1 MKINIIIDNKKSW
14 FFEKAQRLV
23 SKIKKHA
30 TEVNLI
36 SDTENIDKK
45 SDVSFFLSCEKYI
58 NQKIREKSK
67 FNIVIHASDLPK
79 GKGMSPTTWQ
89 ILEGKNE
96 IPVTLF
102 EVSDGY
108 DDGDYYL
115 KDSFKLDGTELIHE
129 WQEKLYIC
137 MEKMILNFLKSN
149 KDHLSLI
156 KQKGK
161 ETIYKRRGPEDSK
174 LDINK
179 SIKSQFNLLRVVDNQ
194 RYPAFFNHKGKKYI
208 IKIYKNDNKKTV

>member
-1 MKINIIIDNKKSW
+1 MKINIIIDNKNSW

-23 SKIKKHA
+23 TKIKKHA

-45 SDVSFFLSCEKYI
+45 SDISFFLSCEKYI

-115 KDSFKLDGTELIHE
+115 KDSFKLDGTELIYE

-137 MEKMILNFLKSN
+137 MEKMILNFLKS
-149 KDHLSLI
+149 KDHLNSI

-179 SIKSQFNLLRVVDNQ
+179 SIKSQFNLLRVADNQ
-194 RYPAFFNHKGKKYI
+194 RYPAFFNYKGEKYI
-208 IKIYKNDNKKTV
+208 LKIYKNKK